1 MKKNKIKAF
10 IVAMGLFM
18 MLNTVVVSAVT
29 SSLANSGKK
38 LLFSEYLIY
47 GDRYT
52 KMADGR
58 LQAYP
63 YNQIKVKVDNMYNEN
78 GGASTYMYS
87 RWAVVYNGAIQ
98 QTDVLVTKE
107 IEKTIT
113 ISSVTDPSRLY
124 AINVKGNVSGYNAR
138 ISGNI
143 SNFNMSN

>member
-29 SSLANSGKK
+29 SSLANSGNK

-47 GDRYT
+47 GSSYT
-52 KMADGR
+52 KMAEGR
-58 LQAYP
+58 LRATP
-63 YNQIKVKVDNMYNEN
+63 YNQIKVKVDNMYKQD
-78 GGASTYMYS
+78 GSASLYTKS
-87 RWAVVYNGAIQ
+87 LWGVVYNGTILQ
-98 QTDVLVTKE
+98 NDIVVTKE
-107 IEKTIT
+107 VEKTIT
-113 ISSVTDPSRLY
+113 ISSVTDPSRVY
-124 AINVKGNVSGYNAR
+124 AINVKGNTTGYNAR

>member
-1 MKKNKIKAF
+1 MN
-10 IVAMGLFM
+10 
-18 MLNTVVVSAVT
+18 
-29 SSLANSGKK
+29 
-38 LLFSEYLIY
+38 
-47 GDRYT
+47 
-52 KMADGR
+52 
-58 LQAYP
+58 
-63 YNQIKVKVDNMYNEN
+63 KVDNMYNEN

-113 ISSVTDPSRLY
+113 ISSVTDPSRVY
-124 AINVKGNVSGYNAR
+124 AINVKGNTTGYNAR